1 MKDPQPRPS
10 DIARLNSSVLERQ
23 LLLQLGDRLK
33 RLRQAQ
39 GLGTVEMAERVGI
52 FPPHPARRR
61 SRRSRPLDGNVPAS
75 HVRPGRRSRP
85 RTAVR
90 RHPSTTPPGSA
101 AARSRRSRPLVQV
114 TVTPMYPAT
123 SPGPAEPS
131 RCMSMAVRLVR
142 ADPKL
147 VQRAQDTLQRWL
159 SAGDSRSSGLWRE
172 WHDIL
177 LHRSWRK
184 VLGRTRRAQ
193 ELRQASPLVG
203 LLPDEVRRD
212 VLSQVRRL
220 KGGIELR
227 RRGTQ
232 GGAHDAGGT

>member
-10 DIARLNSSVLERQ
+10 DTARLNSSVLERQ

-39 GLGTVEMAERVGI
+39 GLGTVEMAERVGV
-52 FPPHPARRR
+52 
-61 SRRSRPLDGNVPAS
+61 SRPTLRAVEAGD
-75 HVRPGRRSRP
+75 PG
-85 RTAVR
+85 
-90 RHPSTTPPGSA
+90 PSMGTYLRVMSVLGVAADLALLSGDILQPPPQGSA

-114 TVTPMYPAT
+114 TVTADV
-123 SPGPAEPS
+123 S
-131 RCMSMAVRLVR
+131 RHQAQDLQSLVLHEHAVRLVR
-142 ADPKL
+142 ADPAL
-147 VQRAQDTLQRWL
+147 VQQAQDTLQRWL

-177 LHRSWRK
+177 LHQSWRK

-193 ELRQASPLVG
+193 ELRQASPLVA
-203 LLPDEVRRD
+203 LLPDDVRRD

-220 KGGIELR
+220 KGGVKLGDVEHKES
-227 RRGTQ
+227 T
-232 GGAHDAGGT
+232 